1 MKGFAMKHT
10 TLRPGNLFGTILCII
25 MGIIGLSQPVAA
37 QRSRVK
43 LATLVPKGTSYHLA
57 LQAMAEQ
64 WRQAPGGGVRVTIY
78 TDGTMGG
85 EADMVRRMRIGQ
97 LQAGMLT
104 VVGLSEIDPSVTA
117 LQNMPLMFRSLDEV
131 DYIREKLRPRIEK
144 TFYEKGFVVLFWG
157 DAGWVRFFS
166 KTPVMLPEDLK
177 SLKLFTWAGDSRQLE
192 LMKSAGYQ
200 AVPLE
205 TNDILPGLQ
214 TGLIEALPTTPFI
227 ALASQ
232 FYSSAPYMLELN
244 WAPLVGGTVITR
256 KFWDELD
263 PAAQKALR
271 EAAAE
276 TGRAI
281 KERGRQEMEESV
293 ETMKKRG
300 LTVTTVTP
308 EAEAVWRKLA
318 TEVYPK
324 IRGTIV
330 PADLF
335 DEVQTLLEEYRKE
348 GKNN

>member
-1 MKGFAMKHT
+1 MDYQKP
-10 TLRPGNLFGTILCII
+10 TLYRTVTGILFIALFLT
-25 MGIIGLSQPVAA
+25 GLTPWAAA
-37 QRSRVK
+37 QSSRVK
-43 LATLVPKGTSYHLA
+43 LATLVPRGTSYHQA
-57 LQAMAEQ
+57 LQFMAEK

-131 DYIREKLRPRIEK
+131 DYIREKLRSRIEK
-144 TFYEKGFVVLFWG
+144 TFYDKGFVVLFWG
-157 DAGWVRFFS
+157 DAGWVHFFS
-166 KTPVMLPEDLK
+166 KTPVLFPDDLK
-177 SLKLFTWAGDSRQLE
+177 KLKLFTWAGDNRQLE

-232 FYSSAPYMLELN
+232 FYSSAPYMLDLE

-256 KFWDELD
+256 KFWDTLA
-263 PAAQKALR
+263 PATQEALR

-281 KERGRQEMEESV
+281 KARGRQEMEESIA
-293 ETMKKRG
+293 TMKQRG
-300 LTVTTVTP
+300 LTVTAVTP
-308 EAEAVWRKLA
+308 EAEATWRTLA
-318 TEVYPK
+318 EDVYPK

-330 PADLF
+330 PADMF
-335 DEVQTLLEEYRKE
+335 DEVRQLLADYRQ
-348 GKNN
+348 KNQAN